1 MKSISR
7 GLNLK
12 KLKKLILSASSMF
25 SYLIKLQLKYQK
37 REREKRKKEGNIV
50 IARKVQR
57 FRNMQKKEQNW

>member
-57 FRNMQKKEQNW
+57 FRNMQKKEQN